1 MHIVVCLKQILDPEI
16 PADAFE
22 LDERRL
28 KPVVVGVPAA
38 MVMDSYAENALETAV
53 QLRDKTAGS
62 RVTAVC
68 VCGAD
73 ADDVLRRAYAFT
85 VDAAVRVWDPEW
97 SDLDGLA
104 VAHILARAVGLLDPV
119 DLVLCG
125 REAGDIEEGIVG
137 PALAEELG
145 WPSVTLARQIEHSEQ
160 CGRVER
166 EVDGLI
172 ATLEVQLPAV
182 VSITSSE
189 ANVPRML
196 KVKDTMLSRMK
207 PIQVHSADDVKVD
220 PARVV
225 PTLCLEYLSLPETRE
240 VCEMPEGEDPVAKA
254 VALARRLRETKVL

>member
-22 LDERRL
+22 LDERRV

-38 MVMDSYAENALETAV
+38 MVMDSYAENALETAI
-53 QLRDKTAGS
+53 QIRDKTDGS
-62 RVTAVC
+62 RVTALSVG
-68 VCGAD
+68 GAD
-73 ADDVLRRAYAFT
+73 VDDVLRRAYAFT
-85 VDAAVRVWDPEW
+85 ADAAIRAWDPQW
-97 SDLDGLA
+97 SELDGLG
-104 VAHILARAVGLLDPV
+104 VAHILARVIELLDPV

-145 WPSVTLARQIEHSEQ
+145 WPSVTLVRRFERSEQ
-160 CGRVER
+160 RARVER

-172 ATLEVQLPAV
+172 ATLDVALPAV

-189 ANVPRML
+189 GNVPRML

-207 PIQVHSADDVKVD
+207 PIQVYDAADIKLDA
-220 PARVV
+220 ARVEPAV
-225 PTLCLEYLSLPETRE
+225 SLHHLSLPETRGI
-240 VCEMPEGEDPVAKA
+240 CELPEGEDPAAKA
-254 VALARRLRETKVL
+254 IALAGRLRERKVL